1 LPHNDNNPTVPPI
14 RQVRQAEEQTG
25 SAYYGLLRRNMIFTM
40 ITVSFAPMILVI
52 GILLFQFNHS
62 YREKTYA
69 HIEELVQKHKQ
80 NINTFLNE
88 KLANIRFLA
97 ESTGIENLTDR
108 AVLRAK
114 LDLLQAEYG
123 DVFVDLGVVD
133 ETGKQLAYAGP
144 YELQNVQYFAAD
156 WFKRAMER
164 KYFISDVFM
173 GLRGSPHFIITVRR
187 QYEPSVFILR
197 ATIDFR
203 AFNTLVENLRV
214 GETGYAFIVNKKGQF
229 QTRPAFEK
237 ARRQQSYDYFIQR
250 MKNSQQAV
258 EIIKRAD
265 DSGKEN
271 LYALAELKSGDW
283 LLIFKQETAD
293 AFEDVY
299 RVFQISGLIFLLG
312 GAGIVVMA
320 FLLTKRMVRRIMK
333 ADMEKEK
340 LNQQMIE
347 AGKLASVGELAAG
360 IAHEINNPVAI
371 MVEES
376 GWIEDLLEEEEFAE
390 SENLSEFRRALK
402 QIATQGR
409 RCKEITHKLLSF
421 ARKTDNTVKDVQIN
435 DLITEI
441 VDLSS
446 QMARY
451 NKVSITTDLQP
462 GLPYVTLSPA
472 EMQQVM
478 LNLINNAMDAMENR
492 GGSIHIA
499 TKLSRLEK
507 NNIVITVEDDG
518 PGIPES
524 NLTRI
529 FDPFFTT
536 KPVGKGTGLG
546 LSICY
551 GIVQKMGGK
560 IDVHSTLGEGTRF
573 RIWVPFQKT
582 DDTGE
587 TNISANKESLS

>member
-1 LPHNDNNPTVPPI
+1 MPHNDNNPTVPPI